1 MIIVSQDKDV
11 ITILNNIIGLQTKE
25 CIANSDGEK
34 EYGIEAITEERMCM
48 LGFYETE
55 ETARAV
61 LQEIINTFGIKGIEN
76 VSYEYADLAIKMRSY
91 AIYEM
96 PKE

>member
-34 EYGIEAITEERMCM
+34 EYGIEAITEERTCM

-55 ETARAV
+55 ERAREV
-61 LQEIINTFGIKGIEN
+61 LREIINAYKFNRKEAVGQVQT
-76 VSYEYADLAIKMRSY
+76 
-91 AIYEM
+91 IYEM
-96 PKE
+96 PEE